1 MLRACLL
8 DWAASAAAAAA
19 MRRAWA
25 RALRARIAALKARSL
40 LALRHAAAQPAAAAA
55 ALRALLRAWARAA
68 RRGAPARALSAG
80 LARVAGAAAAR
91 WALDR
96 WRRRRAE
103 AALLQAAQARRR
115 ASAPCAAA
123 ARSVR
128 LGLRATHCARLRL
141 RCLGRTMAPWHLG
154 RTGHRGASR
163 TSVGLACSSAMRQG
177 CPVPWCGAEGSSG
190 QRPCLWVSP

>member
-91 WALDR
+91 WALRR

-103 AALLQAAQARRR
+103 AALLQAAQARIPPVRCCR
-115 ASAPCAAA
+115 PLGSSSASAT
-123 ARSVR
+123 
-128 LGLRATHCARLRL
+128 LRARLRL
-141 RCLGRTMAPWHLG
+141 SAAL
-154 RTGHRGASR
+154 RGA
-163 TSVGLACSSAMRQG
+163 GWHSATG
-177 CPVPWCGAEGSSG
+177 PH
-190 QRPCLWVSP
+190 

>member
-40 LALRHAAAQPAAAAA
+40 LAQRHAAAQPAAAAA

-141 RCLGRTMAPWHLG
+141 RCFGAHDGTLALGPHWTPGSKPNL
-154 RTGHRGASR
+154 
-163 TSVGLACSSAMRQG
+163 
-177 CPVPWCGAEGSSG
+177 CG
-190 QRPCLWVSP
+190 PCLQQRHAAGLPRAMVRSRGQ